1 MGALPPG
8 PAPLEALPPPKD
20 WFRMTAIARRLQHA
34 AYGGPEVL
42 EVTEVPLPEPGPGQ
56 VRVRIHAAGANALDS
71 KKRRGLFTPGQDAP
85 DEPQPLGLE
94 MAGVIDAVGPG
105 VTQWQTGRPVLGRT
119 AQLDAVATHAL
130 ADADNIVAKPDIL
143 TFEQAAALPVA
154 TETAYRTLRQL
165 GLVAGQTLLVHAAAG
180 GVGLMAVQLAR
191 ALGATVIGT
200 AGEANHP
207 FLREL
212 GATPVTYGDGLAER
226 IRAAAPQGIDA
237 VLDASGRGVL
247 PLSVELT
254 GNPEKVITI
263 ADLDAA
269 RHGVRFSREM
279 LPVPQVMADVL
290 PLIED
295 GRLHMPIE
303 AAFPLEKAADAYRRL
318 DNGHLRGKVVI
329 TTRPPLDPAARAVL
343 DMAGQPGAPQLEEL
357 SAAAARAVMDTM
369 WVDLGGEPAA
379 VARAEDAVAN
389 GVPVKLYW
397 PEGEGPHPVL
407 IWIHGGGWTLGSA
420 AASDATARDLSRLAG
435 YLVVSVD
442 YRLAPEHPFPA
453 AVEDVRAVAKWVSG
467 QIGALGGD
475 TTRMALGGDSAGGN
489 LSAVLANELP
499 GTFAQQVLVY
509 PATDL
514 THPYPSYEENGEGLM
529 LTKDALAWFQGHY
542 LGDDVDPKDPRVSP
556 LYADAATLAGVPP
569 TLVITAGYDP
579 LRDEG
584 EVYAQ
589 RLREAGVAVE
599 QVRYEGQI
607 HGFFSMP
614 AAIPEAREAIER
626 VASTLRRA
634 SA

>member
-1 MGALPPG
+1 
-8 PAPLEALPPPKD
+8 
-20 WFRMTAIARRLQHA
+20 MTALARRLQHA
-34 AYGGPEVL
+34 AYGGPDVL
-42 EVTEVPLPEPGPGQ
+42 DVTEVPLPEPGPGQ

-71 KKRRGLFTPGQDAP
+71 KKRRGLFAPGQEAP
-85 DEPQPLGLE
+85 AEPQPLGLE
-94 MAGVIDAVGPG
+94 MAGVIDALGPG
-105 VTQWQTGRPVLGRT
+105 VTQWKTGQPVLGRT
-119 AQLDAVATHAL
+119 AQQDAVATHAL
-130 ADADNIVAKPDIL
+130 ADADTVVAKPDFL
-143 TFEQAAALPVA
+143 TFEQAAALPIA
-154 TETAYRTLRQL
+154 TETAFRTLRQL

-180 GVGLMAVQLAR
+180 GVGLVAVQLAR
-191 ALGATVIGT
+191 ALGVTVIGT

-207 FLREL
+207 FLRDL
-212 GATPVTYGDGLAER
+212 GATPVTYGDGLADR
-226 IRAAAPQGIDA
+226 IRAVAPQGIDA
-237 VLDASGRGVL
+237 VLDASGRDVL

-254 GNPEKVITI
+254 GNPDKVLTI

-279 LPVPQVMADVL
+279 LPLPQVMDDVL
-290 PLIED
+290 PMIED

-303 AAFPLEKAADAYRRL
+303 AVFPLEQAADAYRRL
-318 DNGHLRGKVVI
+318 DDGHLRGKIVI
-329 TTRPPLDPAARAVL
+329 TTRTPLDPAARAVL
-343 DMAGQPGAPQLEEL
+343 DMAMQPGVPQLHEL
-357 SAAAARAVMDTM
+357 SAAEARSVGDEM
-369 WVDLGGEPAA
+369 WVNLGGEPAA

-407 IWIHGGGWTLGSA
+407 IWIHGGGWTVGSA

-453 AVEDVRAVAKWVSG
+453 AVEDVRAVATWVSSE
-467 QIGALGGD
+467 IGVLGGD
-475 TTRMALGGDSAGGN
+475 TTRMAVGGDSAGAN

-499 GTFAQQVLVY
+499 GIFGLQALVY

-514 THPYPSYEENGEGLM
+514 THPFPSYEENGEGLL

-542 LGDDVDPKDPRVSP
+542 LGEDADPRDPRVSP
-556 LYADAATLAGVPP
+556 LYADAATLAAAPP
-569 TLVITAGYDP
+569 ALVITAGYDP

-584 EVYAQ
+584 EAYAQ
-589 RLREAGVAVE
+589 RLREAGVTVE

-614 AAIPEAREAIER
+614 AAIPTAREAIER
-626 VASTLRRA
+626 VTSALRRA
-634 SA
+634 WA